1 MTSLAAF
8 ALTAAFVV
16 LPPGSRLHERPDVGS
31 LAVALIDEETQVE
44 TLDRTDGWL
53 LVRCLGATGWVREGV
68 PYSLGRERGEVSL
81 PGQRL
86 DEELVALWRARLPSP
101 VKDLRLGPVALV
113 TDLDDAAL
121 ADELVSRAER
131 ARARFAERL
140 GLSPH
145 DHAGLS
151 LVLFARAA
159 DAPPDGDRACGRAG
173 RRVALAVADEGSRE
187 ATIDRVL
194 HQAGHLAASSF
205 FGDDL
210 PPWLEEGLANA
221 LVEADRTSPPV
232 WGGLAPL
239 TRFWDG
245 TSPCPPSDADL
256 RALFASG
263 PELFRDDPEAA
274 CLRRDAAD
282 LVRFLSDAAISY
294 RPWNFMSFLVDG
306 AARNSKLDVPTLLE
320 SLGEDVPSLE
330 RKLRAIQRRHRGST
344 ALRRASMTRGREAPP
359 SARHRHSVRLRM

>member
-1 MTSLAAF
+1 MTSLGAI
-8 ALTAAFVV
+8 ALAAAFVV
-16 LPPGSRLHERPDVGS
+16 FPPGSRLHERPDVES
-31 LAVALIDEETQVE
+31 LAVALIDEETELE

-53 LVRCLGATGWVREGV
+53 LVRYLGVTGWVREGV
-68 PYSLGRERGEVSL
+68 PYSLGSERGEGFL
-81 PGQRL
+81 PDQRL
-86 DEELVALWRARLPSP
+86 DEELVARWRARLPSP
-101 VKDLRLGPVALV
+101 VREVRLGPVALV
-113 TDLDDAAL
+113 TDLGDAAL
-121 ADELVSRAER
+121 AGELVSRAES

-145 DHAGLS
+145 DNAGLS

-173 RRVALAVADEGSRE
+173 RRVALAIADEGSPE

-194 HQAGHLAASSF
+194 HQAGHLAASAF

-239 TRFWDG
+239 TRFWAG
-245 TSPCPPSDADL
+245 TPPCPSSKADL

-282 LVRFLSDAAISY
+282 LVRFLSDAAISH
-294 RPWNFMSFLVDG
+294 RPWHFMSFLVDG
-306 AARNSKLDVPTLLE
+306 AARRSKLDVPTLLE
-320 SLGEDVPSLE
+320 YLGEDLPSLE
-330 RKLRAIQRRHRGST
+330 RKLRAIQRRHRGSPAPT
-344 ALRRASMTRGREAPP
+344 SILPSPRPP
-359 SARHRHSVRLRM
+359 S